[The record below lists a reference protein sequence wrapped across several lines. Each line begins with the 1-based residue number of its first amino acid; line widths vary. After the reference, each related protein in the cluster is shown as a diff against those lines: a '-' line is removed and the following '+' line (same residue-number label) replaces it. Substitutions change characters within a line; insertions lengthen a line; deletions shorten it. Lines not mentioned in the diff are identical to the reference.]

1 MNTAHVLS
9 ILYSL
14 HELNKSFQALDF
26 LQYAKKTEFGYR
38 IEQNDSVIV
47 MELRGCT
54 YILAAW
60 LPDRE
65 PPMEDI
71 HLQWDTSDS
80 IKQFLDEYLTFPSY
94 LLTSNSLADDLEPL
108 WLATT
113 WWPEDGHTD
122 AVDLPQHWVQW
133 WWKFIMEESEDTVPI
148 FKQAESCEIED
159 LLLS

>member
-54 YILAAW
+54 YIL
-60 LPDRE
+60 R
-65 PPMEDI
+65 
-71 HLQWDTSDS
+71 
-80 IKQFLDEYLTFPSY
+80 
-94 LLTSNSLADDLEPL
+94 
-108 WLATT
+108 
-113 WWPEDGHTD
+113 TD
-122 AVDLPQHWVQW
+122 
-133 WWKFIMEESEDTVPI
+133 
-148 FKQAESCEIED
+148 
-159 LLLS
+159 